1 MKAKLFCFT
10 VLLFTGFQVFS
21 QQDKIMKLLNK
32 QLNSELKKYTY
43 DDSLKVLHPFLI
55 DKNNVLS
62 LEVKKYD
69 MYNSEWRIVKQD
81 VPLDKITGFVKDV
94 NVIFETEPDAVTVT
108 VQKFSEAGVL
118 LNKETSNYNL
128 FITEICKDQD
138 NENFRDKILQAFEK
152 TGYDIESRF
161 WAD

>member
-1 MKAKLFCFT
+1 M
-10 VLLFTGFQVFS
+10 
-21 QQDKIMKLLNK
+21 
-32 QLNSELKKYTY
+32 
-43 DDSLKVLHPFLI
+43 
-55 DKNNVLS
+55 
-62 LEVKKYD
+62 YD
-69 MYNSEWRIVKQD
+69 MYNSEWRIVKQE
-81 VPLDKITGFVKDV
+81 VPLGKITGFVKDV
-94 NVIFETEPDAVTVT
+94 NVIFETEPGAVTVT

-138 NENFRDKILQAFEK
+138 NENFRDKILQSFEK